1 MRQQALD
8 ELLSEVRPETAIG
21 AMATLA
27 LLLAVAGHLYVLKP
41 VLAKLGE
48 LEREGSEG
56 TLQTTLRA
64 VSAGKVEIAATRE
77 TIAEL
82 RTELYGGSSRLP
94 PEKMESYIVD
104 RLDRISASHEVELVG
119 VTPGEAQEVLMFDE
133 VPYDVRVEGDYFAL
147 FRWLRE
153 VERELRPMVVKEFN
167 IRPLADTEA
176 VAMKLR
182 LASYRQKGES
192 S

>member
-1 MRQQALD
+1 MDQG
-8 ELLSEVRPETAIG
+8 LLARDVIVRPLVTE
-21 AMATLA
+21 
-27 LLLAVAGHLYVLKP
+27 K
-41 VLAKLGE
+41 
-48 LEREGSEG
+48 
-56 TLQTTLRA
+56 TLRQA
-64 VSAGKVEIAATRE
+64 ERHNAYTFQVPVSAGKVEIAATRE